1 MSWIK
6 LRSVLGTI
14 LLSLFTLGLLYFC
27 FQNISWDQWAI
38 ALKQVNAPYLL
49 LAFSFGFLVLILLVL
64 QLDSFLKPKLFIPL
78 KELFG
83 LVSVFAMATNLLP
96 FGGAYPLFIY
106 LFAKREK
113 MGIPAALSL
122 LTLDQIMDGLGKLFL
137 FALLLFS
144 ISFPVWIHRGI
155 ETFVGMITFVYVLV
169 FIFAF
174 SFKEK
179 KEFSRFPKIFQRL
192 FFFVNDW
199 AHHLHTLRSIPKT
212 LWAVF
217 LGLAMKLSEVGG
229 VWAIQK
235 SFGLDLGWPAALLL
249 VCSLCLTTAL
259 PSTPA
264 KLGIYE
270 GTALFV
276 YKYLGV
282 EDSLALL
289 LGIFIHLAHTLPLVL
304 AGYVSAIRMK
314 IRRKEALQPIPGSLG

>member
-1 MSWIK
+1 MSWNK
-6 LRSVLGTI
+6 LRSVLGTV

-27 FQNISWDQWAI
+27 FQNISWDQWVV
-38 ALKQVNAPYLL
+38 ALKQVRISYLF
-49 LAFSFGFLVLILLVL
+49 LAFGFGFLVLILLVL
-64 QLDSFLKPKLFIPL
+64 QLDSFLKPRFLISPL
-78 KELFG
+78 ELFG

-144 ISFPVWIHRGI
+144 ISLPVWIQAGL
-155 ETFVGMITFVYVLV
+155 ETFVGIVGFLYLLI

-174 SFKEK
+174 FLKERK
-179 KEFSRFPKIFQRL
+179 DFSNYPKILQRIFL
-192 FFFVNDW
+192 FINDW

-212 LWAVF
+212 LWAIF

-249 VCSLCLTTAL
+249 VCSLCLTTAI

-282 EDSLALL
+282 DDSLALL
-289 LGIFIHLAHTLPLVL
+289 LGVWIHLAHTLPLVV
-304 AGYVSAIRMK
+304 AGYISAIRMK
-314 IRRKEALQPIPGSLG
+314 IRRKEALQNVPSPLG